1 MKIEN
6 NINNT
11 PTPDLVAEICVGK
24 KIMKSYIKIISF
36 IATGVLSII
45 LAICCFCKKSL
56 DWESKTTYGGDA
68 YTGIQNAAAQTSKNV
83 SKLADTVCFGF
94 GSILLVTGLTL
105 VGIGISTPIE
115 RKEEIEEET
124 ESEQENTEEEPVS
137 EISSDDNVNE

>member
-1 MKIEN
+1 M
-6 NINNT
+6 
-11 PTPDLVAEICVGK
+11 PTSDLVAEICVGK
-24 KIMKSYIKIISF
+24 NNMKSYIKIISF

-45 LAICCFCKKSL
+45 LAICCFSKESL
-56 DWESKTTYGGDA
+56 GWESKTTYGGDA
-68 YTGIQNAAAQTSKNV
+68 YTGIQNAAAQTSRNV

-124 ESEQENTEEEPVS
+124 EDEQETTDKEHVS
-137 EISSDDNVNE
+137 EIPSEDNINE